1 MKSDQTINFLIV
13 SDILQ
18 MDMSL
23 VIHQCKDVVSFVA
36 TNVSNQFKQVL
47 KKNFYA
53 EAIQMGSRAQI
64 NQGKGKTSRTWPQ
77 ERVVDERRRIV
88 IQGKNYEAHNHKIK
102 WL

>member
-1 MKSDQTINFLIV
+1 MKYPKVDLKDSLIVLVILMKSDQTINFLIV

-47 KKNFYA
+47 KKK
-53 EAIQMGSRAQI
+53 ILCRSHSDGQSGPDKPR
-64 NQGKGKTSRTWPQ
+64 KGENK
-77 ERVVDERRRIV
+77 
-88 IQGKNYEAHNHKIK
+88 
-102 WL
+102 